1 MERFDEIASRYRQT
15 SLVQASAGAKL
26 IELLDIPK
34 EADIL
39 DMGCG
44 TGNLTAELA
53 GKTTGRV
60 TGIDPS
66 GEMVRVAS
74 EAFSDQR
81 TSFMQM
87 EAEGIAFREEFD
99 IVYCNSAFQWF
110 RNPARFLDNAK
121 KALRPG
127 GRIGMQAP
135 ARHDY
140 CPAFIAAI
148 ETCCENP
155 EIGKVFSG
163 FRSPWFFLDT
173 EDEYRKLFEQAGFT
187 VLFCTIEESRSR
199 RTPQQVF
206 DVFCSGAK
214 AGYLD
219 PACYYQPWPEWF
231 ETAFHNGIRQ
241 AFESQ
246 ADNDGL
252 IDLMFHR
259 IFIVAER

>member
-1 MERFDEIASRYRQT
+1 MERFDGIATRYRQT

-26 IELLDIPK
+26 IELLDIPRH
-34 EADIL
+34 ADIL
-39 DMGCG
+39 DVGCG

-66 GEMVRVAS
+66 GEMVRFAS
-74 EAFSDQR
+74 AAFSDQR
-81 TSFMQM
+81 ISFMQLDADDIGF
-87 EAEGIAFREEFD
+87 ESEFD

-110 RNPARFLDNAK
+110 RDPARFLDNAGR
-121 KALRPG
+121 ALRPE

-140 CPAFIAAI
+140 CPAFIDAI
-148 ETCCENP
+148 ETCCVNP
-155 EIGKVFSG
+155 EITKIFAG
-163 FRSPWFFLDT
+163 FRSPWYFLET
-173 EDEYRKLFEQAGFT
+173 EDEYRALFEKSGFR

-206 DVFCSGAK
+206 DVFCSGAR

-219 PACYYQPWPEWF
+219 PACYNQSWPEGF
-231 ETAFHNGIRQ
+231 ETTVLDGIRQ
-241 AFESQ
+241 AFDCQ
-246 ADNDGL
+246 ADKEGM
-252 IDLMFHR
+252 IDLMFQR
-259 IFIVAER
+259 IFVIAEK

>member
-26 IELLDIPK
+26 IELLDIPQN
-34 EADIL
+34 ADIL
-39 DMGCG
+39 DVGCG

-53 GKTTGRV
+53 KRTTGKV
-60 TGIDPS
+60 TGVDPS

-74 EAFSDQR
+74 AAFSNER
-81 TSFMQM
+81 TRFMKTD
-87 EAEGIAFREEFD
+87 ADGIGFEGEFD

-110 RNPARFLDNAK
+110 RNPGRFLENAGR
-121 KALRPG
+121 ALRPG

-140 CPAFIAAI
+140 CPAFIEAI

-163 FRSPWFFLDT
+163 FRAPWFFLET
-173 EDEYRKLFEQAGFT
+173 EDGYRSLFEQAGFR

-219 PACYYQPWPEWF
+219 PACYDQPLPE
-231 ETAFHNGIRQ
+231 G
-241 AFESQ
+241 FESPFLDGIMHAFDHQ
-246 ADNDGL
+246 ADNNGM

-259 IFIVAER
+259 IYVVAER

>member
-1 MERFDEIASRYRQT
+1 MERFDQIASRYRQT

-26 IELLDIPK
+26 IELLDIPQS
-34 EADIL
+34 ADIL
-39 DMGCG
+39 DVGCG

-53 GKTTGRV
+53 KRTTGEV

-74 EAFSDQR
+74 EAFSNQR
-81 TSFMQM
+81 TSFVKMD
-87 EAEGIAFREEFD
+87 AEGIAFREEFD

-110 RNPARFLDNAK
+110 RNPARFLDNART
-121 KALRPG
+121 ALRPG
-127 GRIGMQAP
+127 GRIGIQAP

-148 ETCCENP
+148 ETCSENP

-163 FRSPWFFLDT
+163 FRPPWFFLET
-173 EDEYRKLFEQAGFT
+173 ENEYRSLFEQAGFR
-187 VLFCTIEESRSR
+187 VLFCTIEESRSL
-199 RTPQQVF
+199 RTPQQAF
-206 DVFCSGAK
+206 DVFCSGAR

-219 PACYYQPWPEWF
+219 PACYNGEWPEGF
-231 ETAFHNGIRQ
+231 EAAFLDGIHQ
-241 AFESQ
+241 AFERQ
-246 ADNDGL
+246 ADNDGM